1 MTAKELQ
8 KRNEKS
14 QHLRVVQVDDQT
26 YYVESSEGKI
36 CYRVSSEGDRQVCSC
51 VDFSRGIK
59 SDSAFRCKHIIS
71 VYNSIP
77 NGEIQNGKVLER
89 VKPKLDERWIT
100 TIEGK
105 EFVKYPG
112 LLDLGHQKGISQIEV
127 EVVQLPTAENGH
139 FAVCKATVVSKV
151 GESFVDIGDANPG
164 NCSSKV
170 SKHILRMASTRAI
183 ARALRS
189 FTNIGLTSV
198 EECDFSDVTGNGSE
212 STRQR
217 VSKQSDKHP
226 RVNPKAKEPADTTP
240 AVTGNNPNAGNGG
253 NGTKSSKKPT
263 EPMEPKAPEPTPE
276 TAKTQSP
283 SLPTMSEAQKRAIY
297 NLSRRRGISVEELGK
312 MAFEAYGMELEH
324 LSSKDASS
332 FIRNLQQAA

>member
-1 MTAKELQ
+1 M
-8 KRNEKS
+8 
-14 QHLRVVQVDDQT
+14 
-26 YYVESSEGKI
+26 
-36 CYRVSSEGDRQVCSC
+36 
-51 VDFSRGIK
+51 
-59 SDSAFRCKHIIS
+59 
-71 VYNSIP
+71 P
-77 NGEIQNGKVLER
+77 NGEVHHGQVLER

-100 TIEGK
+100 TIEGR

-139 FAVCKATVVSKV
+139 FAVCKASVVSKT
-151 GESFVDIGDANPG
+151 GESFVDIGDANPA

-189 FTNIGLTSV
+189 FTNIGMTCL
-198 EECDFSDVTGNGSE
+198 EELDFNDITGNGSE
-212 STRQR
+212 TTRLR
-217 VSKQSDKHP
+217 ISKQSDKRP
-226 RVNPKAKEPADTTP
+226 RVNPKAKQPADTTP
-240 AVTGNNPNAGNGG
+240 VTTGNDPNPSGG
-253 NGTKSSKKPT
+253 NGTKASKK
-263 EPMEPKAPEPTPE
+263 PMEPKSQEPTPMQ
-276 TAKTQSP
+276 TKTESP

-297 NLSRRRGISVEELGK
+297 NLSRRRGISVEELGR
-312 MAFEAYGMELEH
+312 MAFEAYGTELEM